1 MRFVNICCW
10 ALLLSVLTAPAQA
23 GTAAFDLPGPQIEVR
38 VTRGK
43 KTLPIGQ
50 VPNLQAGDRIW
61 IHPNLPAEQS
71 VRYLL
76 VVAFLRGA
84 TNPPPENWFIRANT
98 WEKRIREEGIV
109 LDVPP
114 DAQQVL
120 LFLAPSTGGDFS
132 TLRSTVTSKP
142 GAFVRASQDL
152 HQAGLG
158 RSRLNTYLD
167 LVRKT
172 SNNTPD
178 ALHERSVLLARSLDI
193 KLDSQCFD
201 KPAEQQAP
209 CLTQNTDQLV
219 LEDGHSQSMVNAL
232 TSGAGSDLI
241 GQISTTRVAGGGI
254 YSAYVGAIVDVVRM
268 LDNFHTAEYQYIPAL
283 GVPSGD
289 DLNLKLNNPPS
300 FRKPKSVM
308 VISLPPVEPV
318 QTPPLRGL
326 STNDAICMQ
335 KPDLV
340 LPAEGAPLVF
350 SSELA
355 HDFVLQIKS
364 KSGELL
370 ELPAEADPNRGG
382 FLIDI
387 EKTSNVPLETDLR
400 GTLRGYWGFTPFN
413 GPTFRLWN
421 VRATNWSLAANDRSA
436 LIVGRNDVIHLQA
449 ENATCV
455 GGVSLQ
461 NQEGKKLDTIWK
473 QSKPGELEV
482 QLPLKDEPAGSS
494 TLLVRQFGLPQPDR
508 IPLQTYSEA
517 GQLDEFRINAG
528 DVTGIL
534 KGTRLDQVT
543 GLDMK
548 GIQFTPADLSRS
560 DGRDQLRLQG
570 TEAATHV
577 FQPGETINARVV
589 LKDGRMQDL
598 KTVIDLPRPKVT
610 LVSKNIEPGP
620 TAAAIHLGSEN
631 QLPLDG
637 TLSFLLKS
645 EVPTTFERA
654 EKIEIGTEDGLLTTM
669 LTLDDGSLVLED
681 TQSVLARFNPLK
693 SFGTSAFG
701 PLRFRPVHS
710 DGRKGDWQTL
720 VTLVRVPS
728 LTDIRCTDTA
738 GGQCVLN
745 GTNLFL
751 IDSIATSA
759 DFTDAV
765 SVQMGTTTTSVTAP
779 HPTEPVL
786 YVRLRDD
793 PSIVSTATL
802 PSISRLASSFLNRP
816 KKNQ

>member
-10 ALLLSVLTAPAQA
+10 ALFLSVLTAPAQA

-61 IHPNLPAEQS
+61 IHPKLPAEQS

-98 WEKRIREEGIV
+98 WEKRIREEGIM
-109 LDVPP
+109 LDVPL

-132 TLRSTVTSKP
+132 TLRSTVISKP

-152 HQAGLG
+152 HQAGLD
-158 RSRLNTYLD
+158 RSRLNTYLN

-289 DLNLKLNNPPS
+289 ELNLKLNNPPS

-387 EKTSNVPLETDLR
+387 EKTSNVALDTDLR
-400 GTLRGYWGFTPFN
+400 GMLRGNWGFTPFN

-461 NQEGKKLDTIWK
+461 NQGGKKLDTVWK
-473 QSKPGELEV
+473 QTKPGELEV
-482 QLPLKDEPAGSS
+482 QLPLKDEPAGLS

-517 GQLDEFRINAG
+517 GHLDEFRINAG

-543 GLDMK
+543 GLDMR
-548 GIQFTPADLSRS
+548 GIHFTPADLSRS

-570 TEAATHV
+570 TEAA
-577 FQPGETINARVV
+577 
-589 LKDGRMQDL
+589 
-598 KTVIDLPRPKVT
+598 
-610 LVSKNIEPGP
+610 
-620 TAAAIHLGSEN
+620 IHL
-631 QLPLDG
+631 
-637 TLSFLLKS
+637 F
-645 EVPTTFERA
+645 
-654 EKIEIGTEDGLLTTM
+654 
-669 LTLDDGSLVLED
+669 
-681 TQSVLARFNPLK
+681 
-693 SFGTSAFG
+693 
-701 PLRFRPVHS
+701 
-710 DGRKGDWQTL
+710 
-720 VTLVRVPS
+720 
-728 LTDIRCTDTA
+728 
-738 GGQCVLN
+738 
-745 GTNLFL
+745 
-751 IDSIATSA
+751 
-759 DFTDAV
+759 
-765 SVQMGTTTTSVTAP
+765 
-779 HPTEPVL
+779 HPG
-786 YVRLRDD
+786 
-793 PSIVSTATL
+793 
-802 PSISRLASSFLNRP
+802 
-816 KKNQ
+816 